1 MQLRVLK
8 LEDGEYAKA
17 NGGFS
22 LIRAGV
28 APLKPARTAP
38 PQSKRA
44 DVRPSSTSWLVVRE
58 SV

>member
-22 LIRAGV
+22 LVRAGV
-28 APLKPARTAP
+28 APPKPARTLSP
-38 PQSKRA
+38 PTATTRT
-44 DVRPSSTSWLVVRE
+44 SSA
-58 SV
+58 